1 MRARLLPLL
10 LSLLPLLP
18 ARAGAED
25 LALIVHPQNLVKELS
40 ASELREILLV
50 ERQHWRGSGRIY
62 LLLPESG
69 TAEKELLLRR
79 ALGMNEDQLHR
90 LYLGK
95 LYAGEI
101 ASFPRVVQSGA
112 AARRIVER
120 APNALGVVEVSA
132 LDAGVRVLRIDGKR
146 PGEPGYLLRS
156 Q

>member
-1 MRARLLPLL
+1 MRARLLPSLL
-10 LSLLPLLP
+10 LLTLASLSS
-18 ARAGAED
+18 
-25 LALIVHPQNLVKELS
+25 LAAASELAVIVHPRNPVKELS

-69 TAEKELLLRR
+69 TAEKALLLRR
-79 ALGMNEDQLHR
+79 ALGVNEDQLHR
-90 LYLGK
+90 VYLGK

-101 ASFPRVVQSGA
+101 TAFPRVVQGT

-120 APNALGVVEVSA
+120 APNALAIVDAAAV
-132 LDAGVRVLRIDGKR
+132 DAGVRVLRIEGRR